1 MPETTQN
8 IFCDFALPETTN
20 STIESET
27 DADGASSL
35 GESISQRRVAFVGKL
50 GGVNRKEAR
59 QVVRRLGGTM
69 VDRID
74 ESVDI
79 IVIGADVVS
88 VDTPEQLLDDSVR
101 QAVAE
106 QKISV
111 ISETIFWQL
120 TGVVEP
126 ETDVEQLYTPAMLAE
141 LLQISISTIR
151 RWHRRGL
158 ITPSRQVKK
167 LPYFDF
173 QEVAS
178 ARRIAAMVASG
189 ANPKQVE
196 NQLSQ
201 LTDLYPDVQRPLSQ
215 LSIIVEGRKVLLR
228 DGAGLVEPGG
238 QKRFDFGDDDHDAQE
253 SQIAPTTISITA
265 ATTKAIDDSFDIE
278 SFQTSEN
285 WSKQDFLR
293 LAIEL
298 EDDNEIESAI
308 DVYRSMSLSLGPTAD
323 VCFRMAE
330 LLYQANDLPAARE
343 RYSMSVEFEA
353 GFVEARANLGCV
365 LVELGQIDLA
375 LAAFAGALEHHPEYP
390 DVHFHLAR
398 LLDDQNRPNE
408 AWNHWAKFLELTP
421 DGPWA
426 QEARQRI
433 ESQTNSTGGES

>member
-1 MPETTQN
+1 M
-8 IFCDFALPETTN
+8 PETTN
-20 STIESET
+20 SQPEIENDEGAAAL
-27 DADGASSL
+27 ADD
-35 GESISQRRVAFVGKL
+35 SIAERRIAFVGKL

-59 QVVRRLGGTM
+59 RVVRRLGGIM

-74 ESVDI
+74 ESVDM

-88 VDTPEQLLDDSVR
+88 LDDTGQLLDDQVQ

-111 ISETIFWQL
+111 ISETRFWQL
-120 TGVVEP
+120 TGVVES

-141 LLQISISTIR
+141 LLQIPISTIR

-158 ITPSRQVKK
+158 ISPSRQVKK

-178 ARRIAAMVASG
+178 ARRIAGMVASG
-189 ANPKQVE
+189 ANPKQIE

-201 LTDLYPDVQRPLSQ
+201 LTDLYPDVQRPLLQ

-238 QKRFDFGDDDHDAQE
+238 QKRIDFGDESSDAQE
-253 SQIAPTTISITA
+253 TMIGPATISIA
-265 ATTKAIDDSFDIE
+265 GSHGNSDEGLLDGSFDVQ
-278 SFQTSEN
+278 SFQASEN
-285 WSKQDFLR
+285 WSRQDFLR
-293 LAIEL
+293 LAVEL
-298 EDDNEIESAI
+298 EDDNEIQTAI

-330 LLYQANDLPAARE
+330 LLYQINDLPAARE
-343 RYSMSVEFEA
+343 RYSMAVEFEA

-365 LVELGQIDLA
+365 LVELGQVDLA
-375 LAAFAGALEHHPEYP
+375 MAAFAGALEHHPEYP

-398 LLDDQNRPNE
+398 LLDDQNQPTK
-408 AWNHWAKFLELTP
+408 AWKHWAKFLELTP

-426 QEARQRI
+426 EEARQRI
-433 ESQTNSTGGES
+433 DSIPE

>member
-1 MPETTQN
+1 M
-8 IFCDFALPETTN
+8 PETTN
-20 STIESET
+20 SQPEIESDEGAAAL
-27 DADGASSL
+27 ADD
-35 GESISQRRVAFVGKL
+35 SIAERRIAFVGKL

-59 QVVRRLGGTM
+59 RVVRRLGGIM

-74 ESVDI
+74 ESVDM

-88 VDTPEQLLDDSVR
+88 LDDTGQLLDDQVQ

-111 ISETIFWQL
+111 ISETRFWQL
-120 TGVVEP
+120 TGVVES

-141 LLQISISTIR
+141 LLQIPISTIR

-158 ITPSRQVKK
+158 ISPSRQVKK

-178 ARRIAAMVASG
+178 ARRIAGMVASG
-189 ANPKQVE
+189 ANPKQIE

-201 LTDLYPDVQRPLSQ
+201 LTDLYPDVQRPLLQ

-238 QKRFDFGDDDHDAQE
+238 QKRIDFGDESSDAQE
-253 SQIAPTTISITA
+253 TMIGPATISIA
-265 ATTKAIDDSFDIE
+265 GSHGNSDEGLLDGSFDVQ

-285 WSKQDFLR
+285 WSRQDFLR
-293 LAIEL
+293 LAVEL
-298 EDDNEIESAI
+298 EDDNEIQTAI

-330 LLYQANDLPAARE
+330 LLYQINDLPAARE
-343 RYSMSVEFEA
+343 RYSMAVEFEA

-365 LVELGQIDLA
+365 LVELGQVDLA
-375 LAAFAGALEHHPEYP
+375 MAAFAGALEHHPEYP

-398 LLDDQNRPNE
+398 LLDDQNQPTK
-408 AWNHWAKFLELTP
+408 AWKHWAKFLELTP

-426 QEARQRI
+426 EEARQRI
-433 ESQTNSTGGES
+433 DSIPE

>member
-1 MPETTQN
+1 
-8 IFCDFALPETTN
+8 LPETTN
-20 STIESET
+20 SQPEIESDEGAAAL
-27 DADGASSL
+27 ADD
-35 GESISQRRVAFVGKL
+35 SIAERRIAFVGKL

-59 QVVRRLGGTM
+59 RVVRRLGGIM

-74 ESVDI
+74 ESVDM

-88 VDTPEQLLDDSVR
+88 LDDTGQLLDDQVQ

-111 ISETIFWQL
+111 ISETRFWQL
-120 TGVVEP
+120 TGVVES

-141 LLQISISTIR
+141 LLQIPISTIR

-158 ITPSRQVKK
+158 ISPSRQVKK

-178 ARRIAAMVASG
+178 ARRIAGMVASG
-189 ANPKQVE
+189 ANPKQIE

-201 LTDLYPDVQRPLSQ
+201 LTDLYPDVQRPLLQ

-238 QKRFDFGDDDHDAQE
+238 QKRIDFGDESSDAQE
-253 SQIAPTTISITA
+253 TMIGPATISIA
-265 ATTKAIDDSFDIE
+265 GSHGNSDEGLLDGSFDVQ
-278 SFQTSEN
+278 SFQASEN
-285 WSKQDFLR
+285 WSRQDFLR
-293 LAIEL
+293 LAVEL
-298 EDDNEIESAI
+298 EDDNEIQTAI

-330 LLYQANDLPAARE
+330 LLYQINDLPAARE
-343 RYSMSVEFEA
+343 RYSMAVEFEA

-365 LVELGQIDLA
+365 LVELGQVDLA
-375 LAAFAGALEHHPEYP
+375 MAAFAGALEHHPEYP

-398 LLDDQNRPNE
+398 LLDDQNQPTK
-408 AWNHWAKFLELTP
+408 AWKHWAKFLELTP

-426 QEARQRI
+426 EEARQRI
-433 ESQTNSTGGES
+433 DSIPE

>member
-1 MPETTQN
+1 M
-8 IFCDFALPETTN
+8 PETTN
-20 STIESET
+20 SQPEIESDEGAAAL
-27 DADGASSL
+27 ADD
-35 GESISQRRVAFVGKL
+35 SIAERRIAFVGKL

-59 QVVRRLGGTM
+59 RVVRRLGGIM

-74 ESVDI
+74 ESVDM

-88 VDTPEQLLDDSVR
+88 LDDTGQLLDDQVQ

-111 ISETIFWQL
+111 ISETRFWQL
-120 TGVVEP
+120 TGVVES

-141 LLQISISTIR
+141 LLQIPISTIR

-158 ITPSRQVKK
+158 ISPSRQVKK

-178 ARRIAAMVASG
+178 ARRIAGMVASG
-189 ANPKQVE
+189 ANPKQIE

-201 LTDLYPDVQRPLSQ
+201 LTDLYPDVQRPLLQ

-238 QKRFDFGDDDHDAQE
+238 QKRIDFGDESSDAQE
-253 SQIAPTTISITA
+253 TMIGPATISIA
-265 ATTKAIDDSFDIE
+265 GSHGNSDEGLLDGSFDVQ
-278 SFQTSEN
+278 SFQASEN
-285 WSKQDFLR
+285 WSRQDFLR
-293 LAIEL
+293 LAVEL
-298 EDDNEIESAI
+298 EDDNEIQTAI

-330 LLYQANDLPAARE
+330 LLYQINDLPAARE
-343 RYSMSVEFEA
+343 RYSMAVEFEA

-365 LVELGQIDLA
+365 LVELGQVDLA
-375 LAAFAGALEHHPEYP
+375 MAAFAGALEHHPEYP

-398 LLDDQNRPNE
+398 LLDDQNQPTK
-408 AWNHWAKFLELTP
+408 AWKHWAKFLELTP

-426 QEARQRI
+426 EEARQRI
-433 ESQTNSTGGES
+433 DSIPE

>member
-1 MPETTQN
+1 M
-8 IFCDFALPETTN
+8 PETTN
-20 STIESET
+20 SQPEIENDEGAAAL
-27 DADGASSL
+27 ADD
-35 GESISQRRVAFVGKL
+35 SIAERRIAFVGKL

-59 QVVRRLGGTM
+59 RVVRRLGGIM

-74 ESVDI
+74 ESVDM

-88 VDTPEQLLDDSVR
+88 LDDTGQLLDDQVQ

-111 ISETIFWQL
+111 ISETRFWQL
-120 TGVVEP
+120 TGVVES

-141 LLQISISTIR
+141 LLQIPISTIR

-158 ITPSRQVKK
+158 ISPSRQVKK

-178 ARRIAAMVASG
+178 ARRIAGMVASG
-189 ANPKQVE
+189 ANPKQIE

-201 LTDLYPDVQRPLSQ
+201 LTDLYPDVQRPLLQ

-238 QKRFDFGDDDHDAQE
+238 QKRIDFGDESSDAQE
-253 SQIAPTTISITA
+253 TMIGPATISIA
-265 ATTKAIDDSFDIE
+265 GSHGNSDEGLLDGSFDVQ
-278 SFQTSEN
+278 SFQASEN
-285 WSKQDFLR
+285 WSRQDFLR
-293 LAIEL
+293 LAVEL
-298 EDDNEIESAI
+298 EDDNEIQTAI

-330 LLYQANDLPAARE
+330 LLYQINDLPAARE
-343 RYSMSVEFEA
+343 RYSMAVEFEA

-365 LVELGQIDLA
+365 LVELGQVDLA
-375 LAAFAGALEHHPEYP
+375 MAAFAGALEHHPEYP

-398 LLDDQNRPNE
+398 LLDDQNQPAK
-408 AWNHWAKFLELTP
+408 AWKHWAKFLELTP

-426 QEARQRI
+426 EEARQRI
-433 ESQTNSTGGES
+433 DSIPE

>member
-1 MPETTQN
+1 
-8 IFCDFALPETTN
+8 LPETTN
-20 STIESET
+20 SQPEIESDEGAAAL
-27 DADGASSL
+27 ADD
-35 GESISQRRVAFVGKL
+35 SIAERRIAFVGKL

-59 QVVRRLGGTM
+59 RVVRRLGGIM

-74 ESVDI
+74 ESVDM

-88 VDTPEQLLDDSVR
+88 LDDTGQLLDDQVQ

-111 ISETIFWQL
+111 ISETRFWQL
-120 TGVVEP
+120 TGVVES

-141 LLQISISTIR
+141 LLQIPISTIR

-158 ITPSRQVKK
+158 ISPSRQVKK

-178 ARRIAAMVASG
+178 ARRIAGMVASG
-189 ANPKQVE
+189 ANPKQIE

-201 LTDLYPDVQRPLSQ
+201 LTDLYPDVQRPLLQ

-238 QKRFDFGDDDHDAQE
+238 QKRIDFGDESSDAQE
-253 SQIAPTTISITA
+253 TMIGPATISIA
-265 ATTKAIDDSFDIE
+265 GSHGNSDEGLLDGSFDVQ
-278 SFQTSEN
+278 SFQASEN
-285 WSKQDFLR
+285 WSRQDFLR
-293 LAIEL
+293 LAVEL
-298 EDDNEIESAI
+298 EDDNEIQTAI

-330 LLYQANDLPAARE
+330 LLYQINDLPAARE
-343 RYSMSVEFEA
+343 RYSMAVEFEA

-365 LVELGQIDLA
+365 LVELGQVDLA
-375 LAAFAGALEHHPEYP
+375 MAAFAGALEHHPEYP

-398 LLDDQNRPNE
+398 LLDDQNQPAK
-408 AWNHWAKFLELTP
+408 AWKHWAKFLELTP

-426 QEARQRI
+426 EEARQRI
-433 ESQTNSTGGES
+433 DSIPE